1 MSECPPIAIYPLPPA
16 VCKPGSVGVLA
27 GPEVAIWDDCGA
39 PLAQNCSGHVLVRGP
54 NVSPGYYDD
63 AAANQAAFTDGWF
76 RTGDCGYLDDDGF
89 LFLTGRISEFIN
101 RGGEKVAPA
110 EIDDVFI
117 GHPDV
122 AQAATFA
129 VCDGRLGE
137 DVATAIVPTHAG
149 ALTVQQLRRFA
160 ATRLTFHKIPRRI
173 YLVPEIPRGRTGKP
187 NRAALRA
194 RFEPVDWQ
202 PDEQTVPH
210 VPPRTDLERK
220 IAKVWADVL
229 GVHNPGIHDNFFDSG
244 GDSLATV
251 TFLTGLSEELVAE
264 RLTAGVLVEAPT
276 IAELAVFLSRTGKG
290 THSSILPLQ
299 PAGGGAP
306 LFWIGG
312 FPAPS
317 VVNALDRNRPV
328 FLLSMPD
335 SPNQD
340 ASQIIDRYAEECFQ
354 TLRRFRPKGPYL
366 LAGFCVASVI
376 VIEMARRLREE
387 GDDVGLILFD
397 ARCVL
402 RHNTGL
408 TRSLWISSV
417 RLTQNLLY
425 HSEKLLEVG
434 ASNAAAYVAARM
446 RTVFGRVRRILL
458 DCWRK
463 LLGSA
468 GSDLPAVLRNS
479 QLLFSIAL
487 RHYQPKPY
495 AGRIVHIWAADR
507 PKGQFR
513 DLTYEW
519 GSVGK
524 GRMELY
530 EVPGNHI
537 SMFQGENGET
547 LGRILNDCLNDI
559 EPDVRLNGASSTAI
573 VTAPPKRLDGWAH

>member
-1 MSECPPIAIYPLPPA
+1 
-16 VCKPGSVGVLA
+16 
-27 GPEVAIWDDCGA
+27 
-39 PLAQNCSGHVLVRGP
+39 
-54 NVSPGYYDD
+54 
-63 AAANQAAFTDGWF
+63 
-76 RTGDCGYLDDDGF
+76 
-89 LFLTGRISEFIN
+89 
-101 RGGEKVAPA
+101 
-110 EIDDVFI
+110 
-117 GHPDV
+117 
-122 AQAATFA
+122 
-129 VCDGRLGE
+129 
-137 DVATAIVPTHAG
+137 
-149 ALTVQQLRRFA
+149 
-160 ATRLTFHKIPRRI
+160 
-173 YLVPEIPRGRTGKP
+173 
-187 NRAALRA
+187 
-194 RFEPVDWQ
+194 
-202 PDEQTVPH
+202 
-210 VPPRTDLERK
+210 
-220 IAKVWADVL
+220 
-229 GVHNPGIHDNFFDSG
+229 
-244 GDSLATV
+244 
-251 TFLTGLSEELVAE
+251 
-264 RLTAGVLVEAPT
+264 
-276 IAELAVFLSRTGKG
+276 
-290 THSSILPLQ
+290 
-299 PAGGGAP
+299 
-306 LFWIGG
+306 
-312 FPAPS
+312 
-317 VVNALDRNRPV
+317 
-328 FLLSMPD
+328 
-335 SPNQD
+335 
-340 ASQIIDRYAEECFQ
+340 
-354 TLRRFRPKGPYL
+354 
-366 LAGFCVASVI
+366 
-376 VIEMARRLREE
+376 MARRLREE

>member
-1 MSECPPIAIYPLPPA
+1 
-16 VCKPGSVGVLA
+16 
-27 GPEVAIWDDCGA
+27 
-39 PLAQNCSGHVLVRGP
+39 
-54 NVSPGYYDD
+54 
-63 AAANQAAFTDGWF
+63 
-76 RTGDCGYLDDDGF
+76 
-89 LFLTGRISEFIN
+89 
-101 RGGEKVAPA
+101 
-110 EIDDVFI
+110 
-117 GHPDV
+117 
-122 AQAATFA
+122 
-129 VCDGRLGE
+129 
-137 DVATAIVPTHAG
+137 
-149 ALTVQQLRRFA
+149 
-160 ATRLTFHKIPRRI
+160 
-173 YLVPEIPRGRTGKP
+173 
-187 NRAALRA
+187 LRA

-210 VPPRTDLERK
+210 VPPRTDLERN

-229 GVHNPGIHDNFFDSG
+229 GVTNPGIHDNFFDSG

-251 TFLTGLSEELVAE
+251 TLLTGLSEVAGIE

-276 IAELAVFLSRTGKG
+276 IAELAMFLSRTGNG

-317 VVNALDRNRPV
+317 VVNALDRDRPV
-328 FLLSMPD
+328 FLLSILN
-335 SPNQD
+335 SPNRD
-340 ASQIIDRYAEECFQ
+340 AIHIIDQYAEECFQ

-376 VIEMARRLREE
+376 VIELARRLREE

-425 HSEKLLEVG
+425 HFEKLLEVG
-434 ASNAAAYVAARM
+434 ASNIAAYIAVRM
-446 RTVFGRVRRILL
+446 RTVLGRVRRSLL
-458 DCWRK
+458 
-463 LLGSA
+463 
-468 GSDLPAVLRNS
+468 GSDLPAVLGNS
-479 QLLFSIAL
+479 ELLLSIAL

-495 AGRIVHIWAADR
+495 TGRIVHIWAADR

-524 GRMELY
+524 GPTELY

-537 SMFQGENGET
+537 SMFQGENGKT
-547 LGRILNDCLNDI
+547 LGRILNHCLNDI
-559 EPDVRLNGASSTAI
+559 EPDARLNSALT
-573 VTAPPKRLDGWAH
+573 